1 MHNNLIYLNNNIKPN
16 MMQNFRTNQNQPNN
30 NNIINRQLTLNN
42 KNNVNLSSVNFEN
55 KLKNNNLDK
64 LKNNKMQMIMNNN
77 QGNKKNIYQ
86 QKVNKMNKS
95 INLKNH
101 TNNYLLNRYQT
112 YSNQNE
118 NNIKENTFNN

>member
-1 MHNNLIYLNNNIKPN
+1 
-16 MMQNFRTNQNQPNN
+16 
-30 NNIINRQLTLNN
+30 
-42 KNNVNLSSVNFEN
+42 
-55 KLKNNNLDK
+55 
-64 LKNNKMQMIMNNN
+64 MIMNNN

-95 INLKNH
+95 INQKNH

-118 NNIKENTFNN
+118 NNINSNTFNN